1 MMDDLDRRLL
11 DEFQRGFP
19 LDPRPYAAIAGRLGC
34 TEGEVLERLSRLKA
48 EGAVARVGATFRP
61 HRVGSSTLAA
71 MAVPEER
78 LEGVAAL
85 VDGFEE
91 VNHNYQRAHRL
102 NLWFVVTAPARERVE
117 GVMAAI
123 SRATGLEVQE
133 FPLVRA
139 HRLDLGFPL
148 WN

>member
-1 MMDDLDRRLL
+1 MDDLDRRLL

-19 LDPRPYAAIAGRLGC
+19 LDPHPYAAMADRLGC
-34 TEGEVLERLSRLKA
+34 TEGEVLERLKRLTA
-48 EGAVARVGATFRP
+48 HGAVTRVGATFRP

-71 MAVPEER
+71 MAVPAER

-102 NLWFVVTAPARERVE
+102 NLWFVVTAPTRERVA
-117 GVMAAI
+117 GVVAAI
-123 SRATGLEVQE
+123 AQATGLEVQE